1 MRAKVGEARAILG
14 PKTKELMVSS
24 RTVARSRWS
33 TPWPGKATHLRFHS
47 TRCDRVP
54 VFDIQKGEPLQAS
67 VIINI
72 IACLFTTASWNLSS
86 CTAVSRYLE
95 KKNVAIRFDLTI
107 GRFSVVS
114 GYAPGS
120 AEVRLCRFAISS
132 MLD

>member
-1 MRAKVGEARAILG
+1 MRAKVGEAKAILG

-33 TPWPGKATHLRFHS
+33 PPWPGKVTHLRFHS

-54 VFDIQKGEPLQAS
+54 VFDIQKNEPLQAR
-67 VIINI
+67 VIIN
-72 IACLFTTASWNLSS
+72 IACLFTTASWNLSC
-86 CTAVSRYLE
+86 CTAVSRYFE

-114 GYAPGS
+114 GKW
-120 AEVRLCRFAISS
+120 
-132 MLD
+132 